1 MKKQFILALSLLIIA
16 ISASAQKQYKI
27 AKSTGSLN
35 LNINGAVIEGYS
47 GNEIIFSMP
56 NTEETEVDER
66 AKGLRAISSSGYTDN
81 TGLGIEV
88 TEKGQDI
95 NVNSV
100 SKKTDGILNIKVPQ
114 GMKVVFNNNNNSIYQ
129 SDITLKNLKSE
140 IEVSTSFNK
149 IILDNN
155 SGPMNIKSLH
165 GTVDAVFNG
174 EIKGPVSIVSVY
186 GYVDVTMPVAT
197 KANIE
202 LGSNRGNLFAADGFK
217 IAIEKPVEKPDEK
230 RVTKVENIT
239 VNGVNAPIVSVTG
252 LNINAKQKNI
262 GSVSNRI
269 SNVTINAF
277 VSGRDTE
284 TIKGKINGGGIDLVF
299 KSNFQN
305 VYLRTK

>member
-165 GTVDAVFNG
+165 GT
-174 EIKGPVSIVSVY
+174 
-186 GYVDVTMPVAT
+186 
-197 KANIE
+197 
-202 LGSNRGNLFAADGFK
+202 
-217 IAIEKPVEKPDEK
+217 
-230 RVTKVENIT
+230 
-239 VNGVNAPIVSVTG
+239 
-252 LNINAKQKNI
+252 
-262 GSVSNRI
+262 
-269 SNVTINAF
+269 
-277 VSGRDTE
+277 
-284 TIKGKINGGGIDLVF
+284 
-299 KSNFQN
+299 
-305 VYLRTK
+305 